1 MFGSC
6 GFFEVGQQE
15 CDYAEQRHVGTD
27 MIDRLDAVA
36 VGESAEHGR
45 CHTAHSEGKSEKQ
58 SGDHAEF

>member
-27 MIDRLDAVA
+27 MIAVSYTHLTLPTKLE
-36 VGESAEHGR
+36 V
-45 CHTAHSEGKSEKQ
+45 
-58 SGDHAEF
+58 